1 MRESQAQAEAGLT
14 SRKGNAGGNTPAF
27 FFTKKAECGRI
38 SPEIQTNGNAA
49 SVSQLK
55 RSRLKDLLIL
65 ALTGLLIA
73 SLVIGIPAL
82 QKNDTTR
89 SVYIQRIQA
98 ECDEAVRLTST
109 LSRNAGA
116 DSASIL
122 ARIRSCLYS
131 IRVISGLNMAQ
142 GDGELVSEDQ
152 VLTLQNMV
160 DRYLNYLTTGMNTG
174 EYQTTLQ
181 TGMEELQ
188 AEVSALK

>member
-1 MRESQAQAEAGLT
+1 MSRRSSQM
-14 SRKGNAGGNTPAF
+14 
-27 FFTKKAECGRI
+27 
-38 SPEIQTNGNAA
+38 NGNAA

-73 SLVIGIPAL
+73 ALVIGVPLL
-82 QKNDTTR
+82 QKSNTTR

-98 ECDEAVRLTST
+98 ECDEANRLTST

-188 AEVSALK
+188 AEVSALR

>member
-1 MRESQAQAEAGLT
+1 MYRRY
-14 SRKGNAGGNTPAF
+14 SR
-27 FFTKKAECGRI
+27 
-38 SPEIQTNGNAA
+38 TNGNAA

-73 SLVIGIPAL
+73 ALVIGVPLL
-82 QKNDTTR
+82 QKNNTTR

-98 ECDEAVRLTST
+98 ECDEANRLTST

>member
-1 MRESQAQAEAGLT
+1 MYRRYSQM
-14 SRKGNAGGNTPAF
+14 
-27 FFTKKAECGRI
+27 
-38 SPEIQTNGNAA
+38 NGNAA

-73 SLVIGIPAL
+73 ALVIGVPLL
-82 QKNDTTR
+82 QKSNTTR

-98 ECDEAVRLTST
+98 ECDEANRLTST

-188 AEVSALK
+188 AEVSALR

>member
-1 MRESQAQAEAGLT
+1 MYRRYS
-14 SRKGNAGGNTPAF
+14 
-27 FFTKKAECGRI
+27 
-38 SPEIQTNGNAA
+38 QTNGNAA

-122 ARIRSCLYS
+122 ARIRSNLYS
-131 IRVISGLNMAQ
+131 IRMISSLNIAQ
-142 GDGELVSEDQ
+142 GGGELVSEDQ
-152 VLTLQNMV
+152 VLTLQNTV

-181 TGMEELQ
+181 TGVEELQ
-188 AEVSALK
+188 TEVSTLK